1 MKHLYIKSRKENA
14 KETLI
19 LFHGTGGR
27 ETDLLDVA
35 TTVNSEANILSLR
48 GDVDENGQT
57 RFFKRL
63 TPKQYDEESLKEEGD
78 KIYAELK
85 KLSAE
90 YNFELEK
97 AVLSGIPTVRI
108 SERIC
113 C

>member
-1 MKHLYIKSRKENA
+1 MKHLYIKSRTEEA

-48 GDVDENGQT
+48 GDIDENGQT

-63 TPKQYDEESLKEEGD
+63 TPKQYDEEGRFNWILQRCKYRSVSALKLRFEC
-78 KIYAELK
+78 KRCNAYAQR
-85 KLSAE
+85 
-90 YNFELEK
+90 
-97 AVLSGIPTVRI
+97 IPQ
-108 SERIC
+108 
-113 C
+113 